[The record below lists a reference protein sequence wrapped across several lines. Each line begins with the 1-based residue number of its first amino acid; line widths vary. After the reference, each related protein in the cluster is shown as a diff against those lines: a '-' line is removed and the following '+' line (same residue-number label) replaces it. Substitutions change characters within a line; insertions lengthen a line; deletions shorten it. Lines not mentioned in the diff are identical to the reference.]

1 MPYYIQL
8 LHLAFFTELA
18 GITPIVAI
26 LVIIG
31 LVTAIFQSAFQI
43 EDATFSLLPKTIAM
57 IAIFLFG
64 GFGGLTTFENLAVL
78 FISHAPGWVHQ
89 TWS

>member
-1 MPYYIQL
+1 MAYYIQL
-8 LHLAFFTELA
+8 LHLAFVTELT
-18 GITPIVAI
+18 GITPIIAI
-26 LVIIG
+26 LLVIG
-31 LVTAIFQSAFQI
+31 LVTSIFQSALHI
-43 EDATFSLLPKTIAM
+43 EDATFSLLPKTLAM

-64 GFGGLTTFENLAVL
+64 GFGGLATFQNLAVL